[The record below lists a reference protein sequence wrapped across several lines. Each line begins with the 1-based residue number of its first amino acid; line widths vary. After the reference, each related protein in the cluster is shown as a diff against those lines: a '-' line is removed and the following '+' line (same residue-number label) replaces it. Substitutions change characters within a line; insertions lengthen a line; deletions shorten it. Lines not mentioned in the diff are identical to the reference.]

1 MKGLDVFISLNS
13 YVYAVTLIVRIKLSL
28 IWESLAFNIP
38 FSVFKIFC
46 IEWLCEPSVESI
58 SKVVFNHGKFLC
70 LQSKSIEKKINF
82 SQVYRDIFGVLL
94 AYHGISWYIFEV
106 LYFTSL
112 ERNSKC
118 LLQLV
123 FLLHLGI

>member
-1 MKGLDVFISLNS
+1 M
-13 YVYAVTLIVRIKLSL
+13 
-28 IWESLAFNIP
+28 
-38 FSVFKIFC
+38 
-46 IEWLCEPSVESI
+46 ESI
-58 SKVVFNHGKFLC
+58 SQSVFNRGKFLC

-94 AYHGISWYIFEV
+94 VYHGISWYIFEV

-112 ERNSKC
+112 GRNSKC

>member
-1 MKGLDVFISLNS
+1 MV
-13 YVYAVTLIVRIKLSL
+13 
-28 IWESLAFNIP
+28 
-38 FSVFKIFC
+38 
-46 IEWLCEPSVESI
+46 SI

-70 LQSKSIEKKINF
+70 LPSKSIEKKINF

-94 AYHGISWYIFEV
+94 AYHGITRYIFEV

-123 FLLHLGI
+123 LLLHLGI